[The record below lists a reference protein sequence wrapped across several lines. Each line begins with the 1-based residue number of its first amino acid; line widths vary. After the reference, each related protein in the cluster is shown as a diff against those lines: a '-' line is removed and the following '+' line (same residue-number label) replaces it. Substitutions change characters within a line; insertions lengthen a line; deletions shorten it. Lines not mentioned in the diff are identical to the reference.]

1 MDWRIYHGRK
11 LSSPHVAQK
20 VNLAHRWKIVFRHT
34 ILIGRIIEN
43 FSMLIRVEKEFK
55 KYALQKM
62 EVTKLKHGE
71 LEILQKLVQEM
82 DFVLIITKI
91 YIFNFTNLFKKALQK
106 NRIDENYVQFI
117 DYKNRKVVDYLL
129 TKMIKYIDVIIPRGG
144 KSLVK
149 KVQNLSKIPVIGHLE
164 GICHTYIDKNANLS
178 MTKKITLN
186 AKLRN
191 TAICGATET
200 ILIHQNLLK
209 KFCNPVLSNL
219 EDNGLPPTRAD
230 IARTLG
236 FKSPNAAEQH
246 LRAIEKKG
254 FISILAGASRGIILN
269 TEEDLGIPVIGLVA
283 AGGPILA
290 QENIEKRIPQ
300 ARNILTNKI
309 DYYLRVKGDSM
320 VDVGIYENDLI
331 GVNKENPVKV
341 GSIVIA
347 RIGEEVTVK
356 TLESISSKQVV
367 LKAENSEY
375 SNIEIN
381 PEKDE
386 IVFEGTCVG
395 LLRDFS

>member
-1 MDWRIYHGRK
+1 MKG
-11 LSSPHVAQK
+11 L
-20 VNLAHRWKIVFRHT
+20 
-34 ILIGRIIEN
+34 
-43 FSMLIRVEKEFK
+43 
-55 KYALQKM
+55 
-62 EVTKLKHGE
+62 TKRQQ
-71 LEILQKLVQEM
+71 EIL
-82 DFVLIITKI
+82 DLIK
-91 YIFNFTNLFKKALQK
+91 
-106 NRIDENYVQFI
+106 
-117 DYKNRKVVDYLL
+117 
-129 TKMIKYIDVIIPRGG
+129 
-144 KSLVK
+144 
-149 KVQNLSKIPVIGHLE
+149 
-164 GICHTYIDKNANLS
+164 
-178 MTKKITLN
+178 
-186 AKLRN
+186 
-191 TAICGATET
+191 
-200 ILIHQNLLK
+200 
-209 KFCNPVLSNL
+209 SNL

-300 ARNILTNKI
+300 AQNILSNKI

>member
-1 MDWRIYHGRK
+1 MKG
-11 LSSPHVAQK
+11 L
-20 VNLAHRWKIVFRHT
+20 
-34 ILIGRIIEN
+34 
-43 FSMLIRVEKEFK
+43 
-55 KYALQKM
+55 
-62 EVTKLKHGE
+62 TKRQQ
-71 LEILQKLVQEM
+71 EIL
-82 DFVLIITKI
+82 DLIK
-91 YIFNFTNLFKKALQK
+91 
-106 NRIDENYVQFI
+106 
-117 DYKNRKVVDYLL
+117 
-129 TKMIKYIDVIIPRGG
+129 
-144 KSLVK
+144 
-149 KVQNLSKIPVIGHLE
+149 
-164 GICHTYIDKNANLS
+164 
-178 MTKKITLN
+178 
-186 AKLRN
+186 
-191 TAICGATET
+191 
-200 ILIHQNLLK
+200 
-209 KFCNPVLSNL
+209 SNL

-269 TEEDLGIPVIGLVA
+269 TEENLGIPVIGLVA

-300 ARNILTNKI
+300 AQNILSNKI

>member
-1 MDWRIYHGRK
+1 MKGLTDR
-11 LSSPHVAQK
+11 Q
-20 VNLAHRWKIVFRHT
+20 
-34 ILIGRIIEN
+34 
-43 FSMLIRVEKEFK
+43 
-55 KYALQKM
+55 Q
-62 EVTKLKHGE
+62 
-71 LEILQKLVQEM
+71 EIL
-82 DFVLIITKI
+82 DLIK
-91 YIFNFTNLFKKALQK
+91 
-106 NRIDENYVQFI
+106 
-117 DYKNRKVVDYLL
+117 
-129 TKMIKYIDVIIPRGG
+129 
-144 KSLVK
+144 
-149 KVQNLSKIPVIGHLE
+149 
-164 GICHTYIDKNANLS
+164 
-178 MTKKITLN
+178 
-186 AKLRN
+186 
-191 TAICGATET
+191 
-200 ILIHQNLLK
+200 
-209 KFCNPVLSNL
+209 SNL
-219 EDNGLPPTRAD
+219 EENGLPPTRAD

-300 ARNILTNKI
+300 AQNILSNKI
-309 DYYLRVKGDSM
+309 DYYLRVKGNSM

>member
-1 MDWRIYHGRK
+1 MKGLTDR
-11 LSSPHVAQK
+11 Q
-20 VNLAHRWKIVFRHT
+20 
-34 ILIGRIIEN
+34 
-43 FSMLIRVEKEFK
+43 
-55 KYALQKM
+55 Q
-62 EVTKLKHGE
+62 
-71 LEILQKLVQEM
+71 EIL
-82 DFVLIITKI
+82 DLIK
-91 YIFNFTNLFKKALQK
+91 
-106 NRIDENYVQFI
+106 
-117 DYKNRKVVDYLL
+117 
-129 TKMIKYIDVIIPRGG
+129 
-144 KSLVK
+144 
-149 KVQNLSKIPVIGHLE
+149 
-164 GICHTYIDKNANLS
+164 
-178 MTKKITLN
+178 
-186 AKLRN
+186 
-191 TAICGATET
+191 
-200 ILIHQNLLK
+200 
-209 KFCNPVLSNL
+209 SNL
-219 EDNGLPPTRAD
+219 EENGLPPTRAD

-269 TEEDLGIPVIGLVA
+269 TEENLGIPVIGLVA

-300 ARNILTNKI
+300 AQNILSNKI

-331 GVNKENPVKV
+331 GVNKNNPVKV

-375 SNIEIN
+375 SDIEIN